1 MTRFC
6 FYIFLLFA
14 PAWGI
19 EQGTLKPYLEKHPFE
34 YDMKITL
41 CESINH
47 NADVMLCCHGAG
59 GDESIATFLHSHK
72 IIPDHLIGF
81 RFPDSGVAVY
91 TKDPH
96 QTHFGTI
103 KELAPLLYLMKTLT
117 VDAGLKK
124 LNLYGFSA
132 GGGAVI
138 NALSVLAQHRYPEQL
153 AAIGITPKTA
163 QTILNAIQKGTV
175 ILDAPLKSIDEVHDM
190 QDSSESLNVYVTR
203 YTQNNLRPIDSVTSL
218 SSLKLKILLYF
229 QTPDEVIYNRD
240 DKLYIKRLLKANSK
254 GKTHVVIADNGGHS
268 AIHTSLWQAY
278 TKIMHKNTSPRRFS
292 SGPKSST

>member
-34 YDMKITL
+34 YDMNITL
-41 CESINH
+41 CEFTNH

-59 GDESIATFLHSHK
+59 GDENIAPCLYSHK

-81 RFPDSGVAVY
+81 RFPDFGTAAY
-91 TKDPH
+91 TNDPH

-103 KELAPLLYLMKTLT
+103 EELLPLLYLMKTLV
-117 VDAGLKK
+117 VDAGLEK

-138 NALSVLAQHRYPEQL
+138 NALSILTQNRYPEQL
-153 AAIGITPKTA
+153 ASIGMTPKET
-163 QTILNAIQKGTV
+163 QTILDAVQNGFV
-175 ILDAPLKSIDEVHDM
+175 ILDTPLKSVDEVRDLRG
-190 QDSSESLNVYVTR
+190 SSEELEVLATR
-203 YTQNNLRPIDSVTSL
+203 YTQNNLRPIDSISSL

-229 QTPDEVIYNRD
+229 QDPDEVIYNRD
-240 DKLYIKRLLKANSK
+240 DQLYIKRLLKANSS

-278 TKIMHKNTSPRRFS
+278 TKIMHKNTSPHCFS
-292 SGPKSST
+292 SAPKSST